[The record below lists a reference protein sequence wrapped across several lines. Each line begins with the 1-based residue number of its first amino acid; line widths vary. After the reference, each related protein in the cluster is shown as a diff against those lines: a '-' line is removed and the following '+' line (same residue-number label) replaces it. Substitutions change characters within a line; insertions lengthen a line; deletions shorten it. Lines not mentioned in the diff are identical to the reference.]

1 MALPDGGKSSTCTT
15 VTKQYYWHWT
25 DGQRHLYLAYHFCP
39 SVRQKCHID
48 IMRHT
53 KTKIIIINNRPTLTL
68 HKKLKLKY
76 LIHIAVTS
84 LSQ

>member
-1 MALPDGGKSSTCTT
+1 MVEKVRHAQPLRHNTT
-15 VTKQYYWHWT
+15 GTGRT
-25 DGQRHLYLAYHFCP
+25 DSAIFIWP
-39 SVRQKCHID
+39 TISVRQSGQKCHID